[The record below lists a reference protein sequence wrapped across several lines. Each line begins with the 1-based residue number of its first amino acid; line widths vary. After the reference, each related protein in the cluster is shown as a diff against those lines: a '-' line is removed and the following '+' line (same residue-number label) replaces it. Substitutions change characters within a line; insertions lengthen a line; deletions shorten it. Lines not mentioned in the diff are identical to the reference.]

1 MWLGNNI
8 TPLREEEWDEEEEE
22 EADVPAPTSPPVSPV
37 NSRFIVAFFF
47 NKQFEISSQSLEYI
61 WGPS

>member
-22 EADVPAPTSPPVSPV
+22 EADVPTPVSPPTSPV
-37 NSRFIVAFFF
+37 NSRSPPAFALE
-47 NKQFEISSQSLEYI
+47 QFELVSRLTCWAAS
-61 WGPS
+61 